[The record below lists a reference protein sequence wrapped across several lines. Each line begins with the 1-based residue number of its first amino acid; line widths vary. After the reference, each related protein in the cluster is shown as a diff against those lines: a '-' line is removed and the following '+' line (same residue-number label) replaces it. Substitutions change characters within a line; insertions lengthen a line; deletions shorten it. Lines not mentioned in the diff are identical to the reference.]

1 MSEATPSNGGKRNV
15 DVHNFSESMAPE
27 DRALMAELG
36 KQLTLWAFGCD
47 PAKIDDPKLIDV
59 EMEKY
64 ALAGGMTVKDK
75 VVSKYEPQ
83 GVTVALVL
91 QESHLLA
98 NSWPENGVLQ
108 VELFSCKGID
118 PAGLENIA
126 RSVFGAERTYLY
138 SME

>member
-1 MSEATPSNGGKRNV
+1 MSDKQTSKGGSRGL
-15 DVHNFSESMAPE
+15 DVHNFSNSMAPQ
-27 DRALMAELG
+27 DKALMAELG

-47 PAKIDDPKLIDV
+47 RDKIDDPALIEN

-64 ALAGGMTVKDK
+64 ALAGEMTVKDR

-118 PAGLENIA
+118 PSGLEKIA
-126 RSVFGAERTYLY
+126 REVFSAERTYLY